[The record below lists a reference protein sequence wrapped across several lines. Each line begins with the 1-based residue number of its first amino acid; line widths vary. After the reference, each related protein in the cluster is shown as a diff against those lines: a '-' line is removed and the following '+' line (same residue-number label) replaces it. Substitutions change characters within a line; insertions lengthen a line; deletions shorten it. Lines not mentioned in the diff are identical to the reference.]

1 MGVMTATEAPP
12 VPDQAFTVDDLAR
25 TPDDGRRYELVDG
38 TLIVSAA
45 PGIPHQ
51 HVLGELHFELRLV
64 CPRGLQV
71 LLGPAVR
78 MSLDTE
84 LIPDIVVVRAAQLR
98 GVRLTAPPLLAVEVQ
113 SPSTKTVDRTLKK
126 VVYERFGI
134 QSYWLV
140 VPSRKRPAVIAY
152 ELREGQYEQVAQAT
166 RDEPFRALL
175 PFPVEMVPSRLVAQL
190 LPTEQS

>member
-12 VPDQAFTVDDLAR
+12 VPYQAFTVDDLAR

-38 TLIVSAA
+38 TLIVS
-45 PGIPHQ
+45 
-51 HVLGELHFELRLV
+51 
-64 CPRGLQV
+64 
-71 LLGPAVR
+71 
-78 MSLDTE
+78 
-84 LIPDIVVVRAAQLR
+84 AAQLR

-152 ELREGQYEQVAQAT
+152 ELREG
-166 RDEPFRALL
+166 
-175 PFPVEMVPSRLVAQL
+175 
-190 LPTEQS
+190 